1 VPDKRPTLSDIDTA
15 PEALPV
21 VQAQE
26 GALVPATDLQ
36 ERFLELANYNFELKA
51 ENTALTQQLRS
62 KEKIHNLMTPYA
74 NKVFWFL
81 CAYGLACLTLL
92 LLDGFHTW
100 GFDSPDSVMQ
110 VVVGSTAVSAIG
122 LVGLV
127 IKGMF
132 EALKAGN

>member
-1 VPDKRPTLSDIDTA
+1 MR
-15 PEALPV
+15 
-21 VQAQE
+21 AQE
-26 GALVPATDLQ
+26 GSLIPVSDVQ
-36 ERFLELANYNFELKA
+36 DRFLELANYNFELKA
-51 ENTALTQQLRS
+51 ENAALAQRLRS

-81 CAYGLACLTLL
+81 CAYGLACVALL
-92 LLDGFHTW
+92 LLDGFHAS
-100 GFDSPDSVMQ
+100 GFDLPDSVMQ